1 MKVNDIINEGFLDN
15 IVASWKAKGDNP
27 QLAGLSDEQKKA
39 YFLRQPQIQKL
50 SDVARQMWEKQVLA
64 IMQANS
70 TRRQGMTIDDQ
81 EYQQRLNQFVEQII
95 INQKMSE
102 LGKEDLDRMN
112 KAVAKVIGAKN
123 NNDKRA
129 MDKAFDD
136 LISVGTV
143 ARVSS
148 PSTSTGAP
156 TPGPKTK
163 QPPPT
168 SRSQAQNEVEQV
180 FKQVINASPRN
191 LQAIGATLQ
200 QVSNNSQVRST
211 GDMVADAVLTS
222 LGYRVS

>member
-27 QLAGLSDEQKKA
+27 QLAGLSDEQKKT

-50 SDVARQMWEKQVLA
+50 SDVASQMWEKQILA
-64 IMQANS
+64 VMQANS
-70 TRRQGMTIDDQ
+70 TRGQGMTISDQ
-81 EYQQRLNQFVEQII
+81 EYNTRLKDFVEKVI
-95 INQKMSE
+95 INQKIDQVSQDDQQRLTNAIINVQRAYKM
-102 LGKEDLDRMN
+102 D
-112 KAVAKVIGAKN
+112 
-123 NNDKRA
+123 DKRA

>member
-27 QLAGLSDEQKKA
+27 QLAGLSDEQKKT

-50 SDVARQMWEKQVLA
+50 SDVARQMWEKQILA
-64 IMQANS
+64 VMQANS
-70 TRRQGMTIDDQ
+70 TRGQGMTISDQ
-81 EYQQRLNQFVEQII
+81 EYNTRLKDFVEKVI
-95 INQKMSE
+95 INQKMDQVSQDDQQR
-102 LGKEDLDRMN
+102 LTNAITNVQR
-112 KAVAKVIGAKN
+112 AN
-123 NNDKRA
+123 NMDDKRA
-129 MDKAFDD
+129 MDAAFDD

-156 TPGPKTK
+156 TKQTAKT
-163 QPPPT
+163 PPPT
-168 SRSQAQNEVEQV
+168 SRSQAQNEVEQI

-200 QVSNNSQVRST
+200 QVSNNSQVKST

>member
-70 TRRQGMTIDDQ
+70 TRGQGMTIDDQ

-129 MDKAFDD
+129 MDQAFDD

-143 ARVSS
+143 ARTSS

-156 TPGPKTK
+156 TSRPSAN

-180 FKQVINASPRN
+180 FKQVLNASPRN
-191 LQAIGATLQ
+191 LQAVGTGLQ
-200 QVSNNSQVRST
+200 QITNNKQVRST

-222 LGYRVS
+222 MGYTVR

>member
-1 MKVNDIINEGFLDN
+1 MKINDIINEGFLDN

-27 QLAGLSDEQKKA
+27 QLAGLNDEQKKA

-64 IMQANS
+64 IMQANN
-70 TRRQGMTIDDQ
+70 TRGQGMTIDDQ

-95 INQKMSE
+95 INQKFSN
-102 LGKEDLDRMN
+102 LDKEDLDRMN
-112 KAVAKVIGAKN
+112 RAVAQVIQAKN
-123 NNDKRA
+123 DDDRRA

-143 ARVSS
+143 ARVGS
-148 PSTSTGAP
+148 PSTPTGAP
-156 TPGPKTK
+156 TTGTQTN

-168 SRSQAQNEVEQV
+168 SRSQAQNEVEQI
-180 FKQVINASPRN
+180 FKQVLNASPRN
-191 LQAIGATLQ
+191 LQAVGAGLQ

-211 GDMVADAVLTS
+211 GDMVVDALLAS
-222 LGYRVS
+222 MGYRVS